1 MAIMTNKES
10 AFMLIRNLRKEYLT
24 RSGERILALEN
35 VNLSV
40 AENEF
45 ITVVGRSG
53 CGKST
58 LLKLVA
64 GIIPVSGGEINIK
77 GIIVNEPRK
86 DVGMVFQSP
95 VLLPWR
101 NVWENVMFPI
111 EIMKLPLNDYHE
123 KAKELIDLVGLT
135 GFENK
140 MPRELSGGMQQRVSI
155 CRSLIHEPNI
165 LLMDEPFGALDAMT
179 RDELGLELTRIWQ
192 QEIKTVL
199 FVTHSIPEAVF
210 LGDRV
215 IVMSPRPGRV
225 AKILPISLKRPRSI
239 DMEYTDEFKNYVLE
253 IRESIYSQS

>member
-1 MAIMTNKES
+1 MANHQPFI
-10 AFMLIRNLRKEYLT
+10 LIKDLRKEYLT
-24 RSGERILALEN
+24 RSREKVLALEN
-35 VNLSV
+35 VNLSI

-58 LLKLVA
+58 LLKLIA
-64 GIIPVSGGEINIK
+64 GIIPLSRGTIVIKDIPVS
-77 GIIVNEPRK
+77 EPRQ

-101 NVWENVMFPI
+101 TVWNNILFPI
-111 EIMKLPLNDYHE
+111 ETMKYPLVDYHE
-123 KAKELIDLVGLT
+123 KTKKLIELVGLA

-155 CRSLIHEPNI
+155 CRSLIHDPNI

-192 QEIKTVL
+192 QEKKTVI

-225 AKILPISLKRPRSI
+225 AKIVPVHLERPRTI
-239 DMEYTDEFKNYVLE
+239 DMEFTDGFKRHVLE
-253 IRESIYSQS
+253 IRETVYIQ

>member
-1 MAIMTNKES
+1 MATHHQFI
-10 AFMLIRNLRKEYLT
+10 LIKDLRKEYLT
-24 RSGERILALEN
+24 RSREKVLALEN
-35 VNLSV
+35 VNLSI

-58 LLKLVA
+58 LLKLIA
-64 GIIPVSGGEINIK
+64 GIIPLSRGTIVIKDIPVS
-77 GIIVNEPRK
+77 EPRQ

-101 NVWENVMFPI
+101 TVWDNILFPI
-111 EIMKLPLNDYHE
+111 EIMKYPFADYHE
-123 KAKELIDLVGLT
+123 KTRKLIDLVGLT

-155 CRSLIHEPNI
+155 CRSLIHDPNI

-192 QEIKTVL
+192 QEKKTVV

-225 AKILPISLKRPRSI
+225 AKIVPVHLERPRTI
-239 DMEYTDEFKNYVLE
+239 DMEFTDEFKRHVLE
-253 IRESIYSQS
+253 IRETIYIQ

>member
-1 MAIMTNKES
+1 MNPND
-10 AFMLIRNLRKEYLT
+10 AFILIRDLRKEYRT
-24 RSGERILALEN
+24 RSAEKVLALED
-35 VNLSV
+35 VNLSIS
-40 AENEF
+40 ENEF
-45 ITVVGRSG
+45 VTVVGRSG

-58 LLKLVA
+58 LLKLIA
-64 GIIPVSGGEINIK
+64 GILPASRGEISINGIPVS
-77 GIIVNEPRK
+77 EPRK

-101 NVWENVMFPI
+101 NVIENILFPI
-111 EIMKLPLNDYHE
+111 EIMKLPAGEYQA
-123 KAKELIDLVGLT
+123 KARSLLDLVGLS

-140 MPRELSGGMQQRVSI
+140 VPRELSGGMQQRVSI
-155 CRSLIHEPNI
+155 CRSLIHDPNI

-192 QEIKTVL
+192 QEKKTVL

-225 AKILPISLKRPRSI
+225 VKVVPIHLTRPRSI
-239 DMEYTDEFKNYVLE
+239 DMEFTEEFKNYVLE
-253 IRESIYSQS
+253 IRESIYADS

>member
-1 MAIMTNKES
+1 METKKVFIWIED
-10 AFMLIRNLRKEYLT
+10 LRKEYIT
-24 RSGERILALEN
+24 RSGERVLALDN
-35 VNLSV
+35 VNLSIS
-40 AENEF
+40 ENEF

-58 LLKLVA
+58 LLKLIS
-64 GIIPVSGGEINIK
+64 GIIAPTQGRISIK
-77 GIIVNEPRK
+77 DTLVREPRK

-101 NVWENVMFPI
+101 NVIDNIMFPI
-111 EIMKLPLNDYHE
+111 EIMKLHRNEYHE
-123 KAKELIDLVGLT
+123 KAKKLIELVGIV

-140 MPRELSGGMQQRVSI
+140 VPRELSGGMQQRVSI
-155 CRSLIHEPNI
+155 CRSLIHDPNI

-192 QEIKTVL
+192 QEKKTVI

-215 IVMSPRPGRV
+215 VVMCPRPGRV
-225 AKILPISLKRPRSI
+225 SKIVPIGLKRPRSI
-239 DMEYTDEFKNYVLE
+239 DMEFTEEFKNYVLD
-253 IRESIYSQS
+253 IRESVCSQDCL

>member
-1 MAIMTNKES
+1 MVTDHQFI
-10 AFMLIRNLRKEYLT
+10 LIKDLRKEYLT
-24 RSGERILALEN
+24 RSKEKVLALES
-35 VNLSV
+35 VNLSI

-58 LLKLVA
+58 LLKLIA
-64 GIIPVSGGEINIK
+64 GIIPLSRGT
-77 GIIVNEPRK
+77 IVVKDIPVTEPRQ

-101 NVWENVMFPI
+101 TVWDNVLFPI
-111 EIMKLPLNDYHE
+111 EIMKLPLDDYHG
-123 KAKELIDLVGLT
+123 KTKKLIDLVGLA

-155 CRSLIHEPNI
+155 CRSLIHDPNI

-192 QEIKTVL
+192 QEKKTVV

-225 AKILPISLKRPRSI
+225 AKIVPIHLERPRTI
-239 DMEYTDEFKNYVLE
+239 DMEFTEQFKQYVLE
-253 IRESIYSQS
+253 IRETIYTQ

>member
-1 MAIMTNKES
+1 MKPNDGFI
-10 AFMLIRNLRKEYLT
+10 LIRDLRKEFRT
-24 RSGERILALEN
+24 RSAEKVLALEDM
-35 VNLSV
+35 NLSIS
-40 AENEF
+40 ENEF
-45 ITVVGRSG
+45 VTVVGRSG

-58 LLKLVA
+58 LLKLIA
-64 GIIPVSGGEINIK
+64 GILLASRGEISINGIPVS
-77 GIIVNEPRK
+77 EPRK

-101 NVWENVMFPI
+101 NVIENILFPI
-111 EIMKLPLNDYHE
+111 EIMKLHADEYQE
-123 KAKELIDLVGLT
+123 KIRKLLDLVGLS

-140 MPRELSGGMQQRVSI
+140 VPRELSGGMQQRVSI
-155 CRSLIHEPNI
+155 CRSLIHDPNI

-192 QEIKTVL
+192 QEKKTVV

-225 AKILPISLKRPRSI
+225 VKVVPIHLARPRSI
-239 DMEYTDEFKNYVLE
+239 DMEFTDEFRNYVLE
-253 IRESIYSQS
+253 IRESIYADS

>member
-1 MAIMTNKES
+1 MKPNDGFI
-10 AFMLIRNLRKEYLT
+10 LIRNLRKEYRT
-24 RSGERILALEN
+24 RSAEKVLALEDM
-35 VNLSV
+35 NLSIS
-40 AENEF
+40 ENEF
-45 ITVVGRSG
+45 VTVVGRSG

-58 LLKLVA
+58 LLKLIA
-64 GIIPVSGGEINIK
+64 GILPASQGEISINGIPVS
-77 GIIVNEPRK
+77 EPRK

-101 NVWENVMFPI
+101 NVIENILFPI
-111 EIMKLPLNDYHE
+111 EIMKLHTSEYQE
-123 KAKELIDLVGLT
+123 KTRKLLDLVGLS

-140 MPRELSGGMQQRVSI
+140 VPRELSGGMQQRVSI
-155 CRSLIHEPNI
+155 CRSLIHDPNI

-192 QEIKTVL
+192 QEKKTVL

-225 AKILPISLKRPRSI
+225 VKVVLIHLARPRSI
-239 DMEYTDEFKNYVLE
+239 DMEFTDEFKNYVLD
-253 IRESIYSQS
+253 IRESIYADS

>member
-1 MAIMTNKES
+1 MNPND
-10 AFMLIRNLRKEYLT
+10 AFILISGLRKEYRT
-24 RSGERILALEN
+24 RSEERVLALQD
-35 VNLSV
+35 VNLSIF
-40 AENEF
+40 ENEF
-45 ITVVGRSG
+45 VTVVGRSG

-58 LLKLVA
+58 LLKLIA
-64 GIIPVSGGEINIK
+64 GIIPASRGEISIN
-77 GIIVNEPRK
+77 GIPVSEPRK

-101 NVWENVMFPI
+101 NVIENILFPI
-111 EIMKLPLNDYHE
+111 EIMKIRAAEYQE
-123 KAKELIDLVGLT
+123 KAKALLDLVGLS

-140 MPRELSGGMQQRVSI
+140 VPRELSGGMQQRVSI
-155 CRSLIHEPNI
+155 CRSLIHDPNI

-192 QEIKTVL
+192 QEKKTVL

-225 AKILPISLKRPRSI
+225 VKVVPIRLTRPRSI
-239 DMEYTDEFKNYVLE
+239 DMEFTDEFKDYVLE
-253 IRESIYSQS
+253 IRESIYADN

>member
-1 MAIMTNKES
+1 MMGTNNT
-10 AFMLIRNLRKEYLT
+10 FILIKDLEKEYVT
-24 RSGERILALEN
+24 RSGERVLALEN
-35 VNLSV
+35 VNLSIG
-40 AENEF
+40 ENEF

-58 LLKLVA
+58 LLKLIA
-64 GIIPVSGGEINIK
+64 GLIPMSKGEVRIK
-77 GIIVNEPRK
+77 GMAVNEPRK
-86 DVGMVFQSP
+86 DVGMVFQGP

-101 NVWENVMFPI
+101 NVKDNILFPI
-111 EIMKLPLNDYHE
+111 EIMKLHPHE
-123 KAKELIDLVGLT
+123 YQQKATKLIDLVGLT

-140 MPRELSGGMQQRVSI
+140 VPRELSGGMQQRVSI
-155 CRSLIHEPNI
+155 CRALIHDPNI

-192 QEIKTVL
+192 QERKTVL

-225 AKILPISLKRPRSI
+225 VKIIPISLKRPRSI
-239 DMEYTDEFKNYVLE
+239 DMEFTDEFKKYVLE
-253 IRESIYSQS
+253 IRGCIYSQR

>member
-1 MAIMTNKES
+1 MDSEN
-10 AFMLIRNLRKEYLT
+10 AFISIKNLQKEYLT
-24 RSGERILALEN
+24 RSAERVLALAD
-35 VNLSV
+35 VNLSIS
-40 AENEF
+40 ENEF

-58 LLKLVA
+58 LLKLIA
-64 GIIPVSGGEINIK
+64 GILPGTRGEIIIKDIPVK
-77 GIIVNEPRK
+77 EPRK

-101 NVWENVMFPI
+101 NVLENILFPI
-111 EIMKLPLNDYHE
+111 EIMKLSSDRYQE
-123 KAKELIDLVGLT
+123 KARRLIGLVGLS

-140 MPRELSGGMQQRVSI
+140 VPRELSGGMQQRVSI
-155 CRSLIHEPNI
+155 CRSLIHDPNI

-192 QEIKTVL
+192 QEKKTVL

-225 AKILPISLKRPRSI
+225 IKIVPIHLQRPRSI
-239 DMEYTDEFKNYVLE
+239 EMEFTDEFKHYVLE
-253 IRESIYSQS
+253 IRDRIYAES

>member
-1 MAIMTNKES
+1 MDPS
-10 AFMLIRNLRKEYLT
+10 DAFILINGLRKEYLT
-24 RSGERILALEN
+24 RSAERVLALED
-35 VNLSV
+35 VNLSIV
-40 AENEF
+40 ENEF

-58 LLKLVA
+58 LLKLIA
-64 GIIPVSGGEINIK
+64 GILPVSRGEIYINK
-77 GIIVNEPRK
+77 FPVKEPRQ

-101 NVWENVMFPI
+101 NVLENILFPI
-111 EIMKLPLNDYHE
+111 EIMKLPTNKYQE
-123 KAKELIDLVGLT
+123 KARRLIDLVGLS

-140 MPRELSGGMQQRVSI
+140 VPRELSGGMQQRVSI
-155 CRSLIHEPNI
+155 CRSLIHDPNI

-192 QEIKTVL
+192 QERKTVL

-225 AKILPISLKRPRSI
+225 VKIVPIHLERPRSI
-239 DMEYTDEFKNYVLE
+239 EMEFTDEFKHYVME
-253 IRESIYSQS
+253 IRDRIYAES

>member
-1 MAIMTNKES
+1 METHD
-10 AFMLIRNLRKEYLT
+10 AFIRIKDLQKEYLT
-24 RSGERILALEN
+24 RSGDHVLALER
-35 VNLSV
+35 VNLSI

-58 LLKLVA
+58 LLKLIA
-64 GIIPVSGGEINIK
+64 GIIPMTEGEVIIK
-77 GIIVNEPRK
+77 GIPVHEPRK
-86 DVGMVFQSP
+86 DVGMIFQSP

-101 NVWENVMFPI
+101 NVKDNILFPI
-111 EIMKLPLNDYHE
+111 EIMKLPFNEYLE
-123 KAKELIDLVGLT
+123 KTRRLIDLVGLS

-140 MPRELSGGMQQRVSI
+140 VPRELSGGMQQRVSI
-155 CRSLIHEPNI
+155 CRALIHDPNI

-192 QEIKTVL
+192 QERKTVI

-225 AKILPISLKRPRSI
+225 VEVVPIGLNRPRSI
-239 DMEYTDEFKNYVLE
+239 DMEFTEEFKQYVLE
-253 IRESIYSQS
+253 IRECIYSRR

>member
-1 MAIMTNKES
+1 MGTNNG
-10 AFMLIRNLRKEYLT
+10 FILIENLQKEYLT
-24 RSGERILALEN
+24 RSGERVLALEN
-35 VNLSV
+35 VNLSIG
-40 AENEF
+40 ENEF

-58 LLKLVA
+58 LLKLIA
-64 GIIPVSGGEINIK
+64 GLIPMTEGEVRIK
-77 GIIVNEPRK
+77 GTTVNEPRK
-86 DVGMVFQSP
+86 DVGMVFQGP

-101 NVWENVMFPI
+101 NVKDNILFPI
-111 EIMKLPLNDYHE
+111 EIMKLHAQEYQG
-123 KAKELIDLVGLT
+123 KASELIDLVGLT

-140 MPRELSGGMQQRVSI
+140 VPRELSGGMQQRVSI
-155 CRSLIHEPNI
+155 CRALIHDPNI

-192 QEIKTVL
+192 QQRKTVL

-225 AKILPISLKRPRSI
+225 VKIVPIELKRPRSI
-239 DMEYTDEFKNYVLE
+239 DMEFTDDFKKYVLE
-253 IRESIYSQS
+253 IRDCIYSHR